1 MIIRVFGE
9 DQYEIEEAAR
19 PALGELDRR
28 CQDAVEA
35 GDSDTF
41 HACYSEMLALL
52 RETGTPLADDD
63 LRSSDLML
71 PPADITLA
79 EARSE
84 FSEHGLLPD

>member
-35 GDSDTF
+35 GD
-41 HACYSEMLALL
+41 SEMLALL